1 MLDWL
6 RRDPREVP
14 RIEVLGRALPV
25 VMRRTASARRM
36 TMRLAPDGSEVRI
49 TLPRWGRSGEA
60 LEFARSRA
68 DWLASQLAALPAPV
82 ALVDGASLPFRG
94 LAHTLRH
101 DPARPRRVRTEDG
114 LLLIGGPPEGLDG
127 RLRRWLEG
135 EARRLMADDLA
146 HYCTVAGQPQARLML
161 SRATR
166 RWGSCAHDGTIR
178 LNWRLVMAPDSVRR
192 SVVAHEVAHLLH
204 MDHSPRFHAALK
216 SLFEGDIDAA
226 NQWLKREGRSLYVP
240 FG

>member
-6 RRDPREVP
+6 RRDPRAVP
-14 RIEVLGRALPV
+14 QIEVLGRALPI

-82 ALVDGASLPFRG
+82 ALVDGAVLPYRG
-94 LAHTLRH
+94 AAHTLRH
-101 DPARPRRVRTEDG
+101 DPARPRRVRAEAG
-114 LLLIGGPPEGLDG
+114 ELLIGGPHDGLDG

-135 EARRLMADDLA
+135 EARRLMAEDLA
-146 HYCTVAGQPQARLML
+146 HYCARAGQPPARLML

-166 RWGSCAHDGTIR
+166 RWGSCAHDATIR

-204 MDHSPRFHAALK
+204 MDHSPKFHAALK

-226 NQWLKREGRSLYVP
+226 NHWLKRDGRSLYVP